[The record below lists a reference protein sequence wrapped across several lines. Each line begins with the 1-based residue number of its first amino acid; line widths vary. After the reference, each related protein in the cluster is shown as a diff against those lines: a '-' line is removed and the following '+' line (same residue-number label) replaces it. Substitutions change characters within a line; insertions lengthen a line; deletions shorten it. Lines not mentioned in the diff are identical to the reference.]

1 MANAY
6 KILGQVA
13 DASANDVELYLVPGS
28 TSAIVSTITVA
39 NREAAANT
47 FRIAT
52 KTDNS
57 AVANADYIAYDTTIE
72 ANDTIT
78 LTLGITLQTGAEI
91 SVGASDANVTF
102 QAFGTEIT

>member
-13 DASANDVELYLVPGS
+13 DASANDVELYLVPAS
-28 TSAIVSTITVA
+28 TEAIVSTIIVC

-47 FRIAT
+47 FTIAT
-52 KTDNS
+52 KSDNS
-57 AVANADYIAYDTTIE
+57 AVANEDYVAYETSIA

-78 LTLGITLQTGAEI
+78 LTLGVTLETGAEI

-102 QAFGTEIT
+102 QAYGTEIS

>member
-13 DASANDVELYLVPGS
+13 DASADDVELYLVPGS
-28 TSAIVSTITVA
+28 TSAIVSTITVC

-52 KTDNS
+52 KSDNS

-78 LTLGITLQTGAEI
+78 LTLGITLQAAAEI

>member
-13 DASANDVELYLVPGS
+13 DASANDVELYLVPAS
-28 TSAIVSTITVA
+28 TEAIVSTIIVT

-52 KTDNS
+52 KSDNS
-57 AVANADYIAYDTTIE
+57 AVANTDYVAYDTSIA
-72 ANDTIT
+72 ANDSIT
-78 LTLGITLQTGAEI
+78 LTLGITLQAAAEI

-102 QAFGTEIT
+102 QAFGTQIS

>member
-28 TSAIVSTITVA
+28 TSAIVSTITVC

-52 KTDNS
+52 KSDNS

-78 LTLGITLQTGAEI
+78 LTLGITLQAAAEI

>member
-13 DASANDVELYLVPGS
+13 DASANDVELYLVPAS
-28 TSAIVSTITVA
+28 TEAIVSTIIVT

-52 KTDNS
+52 KSDNS
-57 AVANADYIAYDTTIE
+57 AVATTDYVAFDTSIA

-102 QAFGTEIT
+102 QAYGTQIT

>member
-6 KILGQVA
+6 KILGQIA
-13 DASANDVELYLVPGS
+13 DASANDVPLYLVPTS
-28 TSAIVSTITVA
+28 TEAIVSTITVA

-47 FRIAT
+47 FTIAT
-52 KTDNS
+52 KSDNS

-72 ANDTIT
+72 ANDSIT
-78 LTLGITLQTGAEI
+78 LTLGITLQAAAEI

>member
-1 MANAY
+1 MANEY

-13 DASANDVELYLVPGS
+13 DASANDVELYLVPAS
-28 TSAIVSTITVA
+28 TSAIVSSITVC
-39 NREAAANT
+39 NRESAANT

-57 AVANADYIAYDTTIE
+57 SVANTDYIAYDTSIA
-72 ANDTIT
+72 ANDTVT

-102 QAFGTEIT
+102 QAFGTQIT

>member
-13 DASANDVELYLVPGS
+13 DASANDVELYLVPAS
-28 TSAIVSTITVA
+28 TSAIVSTIVVC

-52 KTDNS
+52 KSDNS
-57 AVANADYIAYDTTIE
+57 AVANEDYVAYDTSIA

-78 LTLGITLQTGAEI
+78 LTLGVTLETGAEI

-102 QAFGTEIT
+102 QAYGTEIT

>member
-28 TSAIVSTITVA
+28 TEAIVSTITVA

-91 SVGASDANVTF
+91 SVGASDGNVTF

>member
-13 DASANDVELYLVPGS
+13 DASANDVELYLVGS
-28 TSAIVSTITVA
+28 GKEAVVSTIVVC
-39 NREAAANT
+39 NREAANNT

-57 AVANADYIAYDTTIE
+57 AVANTDYVAYDSVVNG
-72 ANDTIT
+72 NDTIT

-102 QAFGTEIT
+102 QAYGTEIT

>member
-13 DASANDVELYLVPGS
+13 DASANDVELYLVPAS
-28 TSAIVSTITVA
+28 TEAIVSSITVC

-57 AVANADYIAYDTTIE
+57 AVANTDYIAYDTSIA
-72 ANDTIT
+72 ANDTVT
-78 LTLGITLQTGAEI
+78 LTLGITLETGAEI
-91 SVGASDANVTF
+91 SVGASDGNVTF

>member
-1 MANAY
+1 MANTY

-13 DASANDVELYLVPGS
+13 DASANDVELYLVGS
-28 TSAIVSTITVA
+28 GKSADVSTIVVC
-39 NREAAANT
+39 NRESANNT

-52 KTDNS
+52 KNDNS
-57 AVANADYIAYDTTIE
+57 TVANQDYIAYDTVING
-72 ANDTIT
+72 NDTIT
-78 LTLGITLQTGAEI
+78 LTLGITLETGAEI

>member
-13 DASANDVELYLVPGS
+13 DASANDVELYLAPAS
-28 TSAIVSTITVA
+28 TETIVATIVVW
-39 NREAAANT
+39 NREAANKT

-57 AVANADYIAYDTTIE
+57 GVANTDYIAYDTVI
-72 ANDTIT
+72 AGNDTIT
-78 LTLGITLQTGAEI
+78 FTLGISLQAAAEI

-102 QAFGTEIT
+102 QAYGTQIT

>member
-13 DASANDVELYLVPGS
+13 DASLNDVELYLVPAS
-28 TSAIVSTITVA
+28 TEAIVSTIVVC

-52 KTDNS
+52 KSDNS
-57 AVANADYIAYDTTIE
+57 AVANEDYVAYDTSIA

-78 LTLGITLQTGAEI
+78 LTLGVTLQTGAEI

>member
-13 DASANDVELYLVPGS
+13 DASANDVELYLVPAS
-28 TSAIVSTITVA
+28 TEAVVSTIVVC
-39 NREAAANT
+39 NREAANNT

-57 AVANADYIAYDTTIE
+57 AVANTDYVAYDSVVDG
-72 ANDTIT
+72 NDTIT
-78 LTLGITLQTGAEI
+78 LTLGITLQAGAEI

-102 QAFGTEIT
+102 QAYGTQIT

>member
-28 TSAIVSTITVA
+28 TEAIVSTIVVC
-39 NREAAANT
+39 NREAANNT

-52 KTDNS
+52 KDDNS
-57 AVANADYIAYDTTIE
+57 TVANQDYVAYDTVI
-72 ANDTIT
+72 AGNDTIT
-78 LTLGITLQTGAEI
+78 FTLGITLETGAEI

-102 QAFGTEIT
+102 QAYGTQIT

>member
-13 DASANDVELYLVPGS
+13 DASANDVELYLVGAGKE
-28 TSAIVSTITVA
+28 AIVSTIVVC
-39 NREAAANT
+39 NREAANNT

-52 KTDNS
+52 KDDNS
-57 AVANADYIAYDTTIE
+57 AVANEDYVAYDTVI
-72 ANDTIT
+72 AGNDTIT
-78 LTLGITLQTGAEI
+78 FTLGITLETGAEI

-102 QAFGTEIT
+102 QAYGTEIS

>member
-13 DASANDVELYLVPGS
+13 DASANYEELYLVPGS
-28 TSAIVSTITVA
+28 TEAIVSTIVVC
-39 NREAAANT
+39 NREAANNT

-52 KTDNS
+52 KSDNS
-57 AVANADYIAYDTTIE
+57 AVANADYVAYDTVI
-72 ANDTIT
+72 AGNDTIT